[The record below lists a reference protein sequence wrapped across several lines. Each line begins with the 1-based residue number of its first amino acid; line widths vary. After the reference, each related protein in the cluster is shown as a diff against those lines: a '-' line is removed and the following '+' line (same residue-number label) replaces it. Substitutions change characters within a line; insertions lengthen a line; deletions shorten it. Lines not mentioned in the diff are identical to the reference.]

1 MTVARHVRASGL
13 VFVLALVLM
22 GIAAPSSAHEGHKK
36 KKPVAARLA
45 TAPAQPLAN
54 VSIESSTAPS
64 QVQLVDDDGE
74 AAVDRSRM
82 TTLERLLDWIG
93 RLHPV
98 IVHFPL
104 AFFPAA
110 LFCAIAGRQ
119 RPAFAAPAQF
129 LLVAG
134 CIFAPVTA
142 ILGWLDAMAAD
153 PDPLL
158 TVHRWL
164 GSLIGIASLALG
176 VWAVRRP
183 DRSRS
188 TAMIVALAL
197 VTAALMVQGW
207 YGGALVHGADHL
219 DW

>member
-1 MTVARHVRASGL
+1 
-13 VFVLALVLM
+13 
-22 GIAAPSSAHEGHKK
+22 
-36 KKPVAARLA
+36 
-45 TAPAQPLAN
+45 
-54 VSIESSTAPS
+54 
-64 QVQLVDDDGE
+64 
-74 AAVDRSRM
+74 
-82 TTLERLLDWIG
+82 
-93 RLHPV
+93 
-98 IVHFPL
+98 
-104 AFFPAA
+104 
-110 LFCAIAGRQ
+110 
-119 RPAFAAPAQF
+119 
-129 LLVAG
+129 
-134 CIFAPVTA
+134 
-142 ILGWLDAMAAD
+142 MAAD

-197 VTAALMVQGW
+197 VTAALVVQGW